1 MGTSGS
7 YLIQTAAILLGVV
20 ALAVAVIYGAR
31 RMGIGS
37 AGGPLRL
44 LGRLPLEPR
53 RSVYLV
59 QVGERVFVVGS
70 SESGLAALGEMTAD
84 EVPAVPEIPTGS
96 GNFAA
101 LLANARRNTPEL
113 PGSEP
118 LKRAKKTGSEDS
130 K

>member
-70 SESGLAALGEMTAD
+70 SEGGLAALGEMSAA
-84 EVPAVPEIPTGS
+84 EVPAVPDILPGS
-96 GNFAA
+96 GSFAA
-101 LLANARRNTPEL
+101 LLANARGNPPNNSGSQPPKSTEKPE
-113 PGSEP
+113 
-118 LKRAKKTGSEDS
+118 SEDS